1 MNINKNQ
8 RLLLSVISAFLL
20 SFLIEMYVLSVETQL
35 NIGNLIETFFFKRY
49 IMFFILTFILFRI
62 LYDDNLREKVF
73 DFIYKYRYPLSVIV
87 IAVCVIFQIHGSS
100 ISELNIFGVNHNP
113 LFGISRFMR
122 SDEYLVNTLFAFSQY
137 PNHFSYFS
145 EIVRAAPT
153 DMFIVYG
160 QAILDIAVIFRPF
173 NIGYLFLNPGMG
185 LSFFWVAR
193 FVVLALISFETGMLI
208 TNKNRAL
215 SLSYAFL
222 ITLSPL
228 VQWWFAINGLVEQ
241 LIFGQLGVLLIN
253 FYMNTTDFAK
263 RILSALGMIIC
274 IGGFLIVFYPSW
286 QIPFA
291 YVFVLLGIWIF
302 LKNRKNFSYDKKDI
316 LIIFTSFLIFAA
328 IMAHILNNSMD
339 TIKILLNTAYPGGEV
354 FNGDG
359 TWNYLFNYIA
369 STYFPLTSVNI
380 PVNTVENSVFID
392 FFPIPLIV
400 SLIVL
405 VKQKTKDKLL
415 IGLVAL
421 YLLFLVFFFV
431 QLPDSIISITL
442 RNHIK
447 TSRLFSVV
455 TFISVLILIRSLAS
469 LKEFADKKL
478 IIIFSVILSIIVVYL
493 STFFYSDYYLTWMII
508 CSVIICSIAFSLIL
522 MAHDR
527 KGKMALLIGIVFI
540 TFTAGALVN
549 PIDHGT
555 DVVFENNFTHEVKNI
570 VDQDPDAKWLVQDIP
585 SNYFITVGAK
595 TINSVHTYPDIEKW
609 QQLDSNGTYKDI
621 YNRYS
626 HIKVDFNNNTN
637 TTFTLLSPDLIS
649 INLTVNDLEKLNVSY
664 ISTPKNLEALN
675 SNNVTFNKVYSM
687 EPYKI
692 YKVSYK

>member
-1 MNINKNQ
+1 MNMNKNQ
-8 RLLLSVISAFLL
+8 RLLLSVVSAFVL

-35 NIGNLIETFFFKRY
+35 NIGNLMETFFFKRY
-49 IMFFILTFILFRI
+49 ILFFILTFILFRI
-62 LYDDNLREKVF
+62 LYDEDLRENVF
-73 DFIYKYRYPLSVIV
+73 DFIYKYRYILSILIIV
-87 IAVCVIFQIHGSS
+87 ICVIFQIHGSS
-100 ISELNIFGVNHNP
+100 ISELNIFSVNHKP
-113 LFGISRFMR
+113 LLGISRFMR
-122 SDEYLVNTLFAFSQY
+122 SDEYIVNTLFAFSQY
-137 PNHFSYFS
+137 PNHFGYFS
-145 EIVRAAPT
+145 DIVRAAPT

-173 NIGYLFLNPGMG
+173 NIGYLFLNPASG
-185 LSFFWVAR
+185 LSFFWVSR

-208 TNKNRAL
+208 TNKNKAL
-215 SLSYAFL
+215 SLSYTFL
-222 ITLSPL
+222 IALSPL

-253 FYMNTTDFAK
+253 FYMNTTDFTK
-263 RILSALGMIIC
+263 RILYALLMIIC

-302 LKNRKNFSYDKKDI
+302 LKNRKNFSFDKKDI
-316 LIIFTSFLIFAA
+316 LIVIASFLIFAV
-328 IMAHILNNSMD
+328 IIAHILNNSID

-392 FFPIPLIV
+392 FFPIPLIT

-415 IGLVAL
+415 IGLLAL

-442 RNHIK
+442 RNHMK

-455 TFISVLILIRSLAS
+455 TFISVLILIRSLTS
-469 LKEFADKKL
+469 LKEFANKKL
-478 IIIFSVILSIIVVYL
+478 IIIFSVILSLIVVYL
-493 STFFYSDYYLTWMII
+493 STFYYANYYLTWMTI

-527 KGKMALLIGIVFI
+527 KGKIALLIGIVFI
-540 TFTAGALVN
+540 TCAAGALVN

-555 DVVFENNFTHEVKNI
+555 DVIFENNFTHEVKNI
-570 VDQDPDAKWLVQDIP
+570 VDKDPNANWLVQDMPINYLIP
-585 SNYFITVGAK
+585 VGAK
-595 TINSVHTYPDIEKW
+595 TINSVHTYPDIDKW
-609 QQLDSNGTYKDI
+609 HQLDSNGENEEI

-626 HIKVDFNNNTN
+626 YVDVKFNNNSNTN
-637 TTFTLLSPDLIS
+637 FTLVSPDVFLV
-649 INLTVNDLEKLNVSY
+649 NLNVNDLEKLNVSY
-664 ISTPKNLEALN
+664 ISTANNLENLN
-675 SNNVTFNKVYSM
+675 NENVTFNQIYIM
-687 EPYKI
+687 GPYKI
-692 YKVSYK
+692 YKVTYK